1 MPSSLHNYHL
11 VVSSI
16 AIVDVWMCGCVWED
30 GGKVC
35 CVVVVVPKGRKNGRA
50 DVLNMADMAPKQG
63 FTCCLSGRLILRR
76 ETDWRRMGFSCVGEP
91 LGGMVADWW
100 REGWV

>member
-1 MPSSLHNYHL
+1 
-11 VVSSI
+11 
-16 AIVDVWMCGCVWED
+16 MCGCVWED

-35 CVVVVVPKGRKNGRA
+35 CVVVVVRKGRKNGRA
-50 DVLNMADMAPKQG
+50 DVLNMADMAPRQG

-76 ETDWRRMGFSCVGEP
+76 ETDWRRMGFTCVEEP

-100 REGWV
+100 REGWVEVVVALWMGMGDLEDGGG